1 MGIDRIGKNGPPV
14 PVPETGGP
22 SGVRPAGA
30 TFQVPAASSTSP
42 AASPGL
48 DPTRAAGAAVEP
60 TRAAG
65 AALERLR
72 AGDVNLGGYVDLK
85 VHEATAHL
93 SALPAVELEKIR
105 SALRERLASDPTL
118 VDLLK
123 TATGETLPPD
133 DD

>member
-1 MGIDRIGKNGPPV
+1 MGIDRIGKTGPPV
-14 PVPETGGP
+14 PPPEVGGA
-22 SGVRPAGA
+22 SGVRPSGPA
-30 TFQVPAASSTSP
+30 FQVPTASQAP
-42 AASPGL
+42 AASTQV
-48 DPTRAAGAAVEP
+48 DATRA
-60 TRAAG
+60 TG

-72 AGDVNLGGYVDLK
+72 AGEVDVGGYVDLK

-105 SALRERLASDPTL
+105 SALRERLSADPTL
-118 VDLLK
+118 VELLH

>member
-14 PVPETGGP
+14 PVPESGGP

-30 TFQVPAASSTSP
+30 TFQVPTTSSTSAAAP
-42 AASPGL
+42 AGL
-48 DPTRAAGAAVEP
+48 DPTQAS
-60 TRAAG
+60 G

-72 AGDVNLGGYVDLK
+72 AGDINLGGYVDLK

>member
-22 SGVRPAGA
+22 SGVRPAGS
-30 TFQVPAASSTSP
+30 TFQVPATGSTSP

-48 DPTRAAGAAVEP
+48 DPTRAAGAA
-60 TRAAG
+60 
-65 AALERLR
+65 LERLQ
-72 AGDVNLGGYVDLK
+72 AGEVNLGGYVDLK

-93 SALPAVELEKIR
+93 SALPAVELERIR
-105 SALRERLASDPTL
+105 SVLRERLASDPTL